1 MVNQFSQ
8 LFDSGQC
15 TIEAMNPDDTQSP
28 QDDKKTSPPSGRSP
42 HQGLK
47 LPAPSQKSGV
57 LKAIISIV
65 IFALVVFG
73 VAALLNRF
81 VFQSYFVDGT
91 SMTPTLQN
99 NDRLIIDK
107 VEKTAAEIEGKPY
120 IPARGQIIVIDS
132 TVSNLTEERGEQ
144 IIKRVIGL
152 PGDHVHI
159 ENGVVTITNKAHPK
173 GFDVNKALGLH
184 LDPTTLDSGE
194 TFDYNVGPGEV
205 FVLGD
210 NRGPGGSYDSRYFFG
225 VSSDK
230 IIGRLWLRV
239 MPFNHFGS
247 F

>member
-8 LFDSGQC
+8 RFKADQC
-15 TIEAMNPDDTQSP
+15 TIEAMKPEEKANPESAPKVTH
-28 QDDKKTSPPSGRSP
+28 TP
-42 HQGLK
+42 HAATNQGLV
-47 LPAPSQKSGV
+47 LPPPPRKNGLAKAVFSVV
-57 LKAIISIV
+57 L
-65 IFALVVFG
+65 FALIVFG

-107 VEKTAAEIEGKPY
+107 VEKTAAEIGGKPY
-120 IPARGQIIVIDS
+120 IPVRGQIIVIDS
-132 TVSNLTEERGEQ
+132 SVSALTQERGEQ

-159 ENGVVTITNKAHPK
+159 ENGVVTITNAHHPN
-173 GFDVNKALGLH
+173 GFDVDKQLGLKVDSTV
-184 LDPTTLDSGE
+184 LDGQTTLD
-194 TFDYNVGPGEV
+194 YNVQDGEV

-225 VSSDK
+225 VSSSK

>member
-1 MVNQFSQ
+1 
-8 LFDSGQC
+8 
-15 TIEAMNPDDTQSP
+15 
-28 QDDKKTSPPSGRSP
+28 
-42 HQGLK
+42 
-47 LPAPSQKSGV
+47 
-57 LKAIISIV
+57 
-65 IFALVVFG
+65 
-73 VAALLNRF
+73 
-81 VFQSYFVDGT
+81 
-91 SMTPTLQN
+91 MTPTLQN

-107 VEKTAAEIEGKPY
+107 VDKTAAEIAGKPY

-132 TVSNLTEERGEQ
+132 SVSSLTQERGEQ

-159 ENGVVTITNKAHPK
+159 ENGVVTIMNAAHPK

-184 LDPTTLDSGE
+184 LDPTTLDSGD
-194 TFDYNVGPGEV
+194 TFDYNVGSGEV

-239 MPFNHFGS
+239 MPLNHFGS